1 MGMETEIRRGGVA
14 ANGIEFAFLEAGEGP
29 LVLLLHGFPDDAWT
43 WVAQMQALAG
53 GGYRAVAPFMRGYPP
68 TQLPP
73 GGRYDAEAL
82 ASDVAGLV
90 RSLGEDSAYV
100 VGNDWGGIAT
110 YAAMALHPDAIRR
123 AVLVSVGHP
132 ATFPVTVLHP
142 RQVHHIFHFWFFQ
155 LGELASAAVRADD
168 MAFVDY
174 LWEYWSPP
182 GHDDREHVERVKRE
196 TLAPEGRLEAA
207 LGYYPALLNLP
218 TTHPETAERM
228 QGTMSVPT
236 LTIFG
241 DADPPRE
248 LSEGE
253 HVHFSAGYRFELIER
268 AGHFVHRER
277 PEEVNRLLLDWFRSG
292 DQEEAAPA
300 GETAAGAHGAWKGQ
314 R

>member
-1 MGMETEIRRGGVA
+1 VGVEIDVRRPGVN

-43 WVAQMQALAG
+43 WASQMQALAG

-68 TQLPP
+68 TQVPP
-73 GGRYDAEAL
+73 DGRYDLEAL
-82 ASDVAGLV
+82 AADVAGLV
-90 RSLGEDSAYV
+90 AALGEKSAYV

-110 YAAMALHPDAIRR
+110 YAAMALHPAAIRR

-132 ATFPVTVLHP
+132 ATFPGTVLHP

-155 LGELASAAVRADD
+155 AEELASAAVRAND
-168 MAFVDY
+168 MAFIDY
-174 LWEYWSPP
+174 LWEYWSTPD
-182 GHDDREHVERVKRE
+182 HDDREHVSRVKRQ
-196 TLAPEGRLEAA
+196 TLAPEGALEAG

-218 TTHPETAERM
+218 ATHPETAERILG
-228 QGTMSVPT
+228 QTSVPT

-241 DADPPRE
+241 DADPVRE

-253 HVHFSAGYRFELIER
+253 HIHFSAGYRFELVGR

-277 PEEVNRLLLDWFRSG
+277 PDEVNRLLLEWFGSE
-292 DQEEAAPA
+292 DQKAVPAA
-300 GETAAGAHGAWKGQ
+300 GETPAGAPAA
-314 R
+314 